1 MHFNDTCKYSPVTF
15 TANETSTNIGINQ
28 WQWYFGN
35 SQNATGNPVTNTY
48 TANGQYN
55 VTLYATSIEGCKD
68 TATDVIN
75 IYGTDANA
83 GADIRAGD
91 NQPIQ
96 LNATGGISYQWTP
109 STGLS
114 SSTIPNP
121 ICTHSQPG
129 DYTYYLE
136 AFTPGGCE
144 SYDTIVIK
152 VFKGPDPYV
161 PSIFTP
167 NNDHTND
174 ILKPFLVGITKF
186 EYFAVYNR
194 YGQQIFYT
202 TSTNKGWDGKYMGKE
217 QPQGT
222 FVWILKATTW
232 NSIGGVPR
240 VFQGTV
246 LLVR

>member
-1 MHFNDTCKYSPVTF
+1 MKF
-15 TANETSTNIGINQ
+15 TRVSEQCAVLLGGHKDIEDARKNLEKIKKLPAPDLKLENGKET
-28 WQWYFGN
+28 
-35 SQNATGNPVTNTY
+35 A
-48 TANGQYN
+48 
-55 VTLYATSIEGCKD
+55 
-68 TATDVIN
+68 DVIN

-83 GADIRAGD
+83 GADIIAGT

-109 STGLS
+109 SSGLS
-114 SSTIPNP
+114 STNTPNP
-121 ICTHSQPG
+121 VFTQNQTG

-144 SYDTIVIK
+144 SYDTIVIT

-167 NNDHTND
+167 NNDRTND

-186 EYFAVYNR
+186 EYFAIYNR
-194 YGQQIFYT
+194 YGQQVFYS
-202 TSTNKGWDGKYMGKE
+202 TSSNKGWDGKINGKE
-217 QPQGT
+217 QPTGNY
-222 FVWILKATTW
+222 VWILKATTW
-232 NSIGGVPR
+232 NSAGGAPT
-240 VFQGTV
+240 VFKGSV